1 MYSFN
6 AAQIEEI
13 SALLNEPKR
22 ICIVPH
28 HKPDGDALGAS
39 LALYQLF
46 IQIHHQVK
54 VVSPSDFPDFL
65 AWMPGSNGVID
76 FLNNQKAAAEAL
88 HNAEL
93 IFCLDFNE
101 PGRTEKMKDLLL
113 SSAATKVLIDH
124 HLSPLPF
131 CNFTFSFPE
140 ACATSELVYHFI
152 CQSGL
157 KHLINAQVAECLY
170 TGIMTDSG
178 SFRFPS
184 MKAETHRVIA
194 DLMDAG
200 ALNYRIHENVYDNFS
215 LDRTRFL
222 GYCLREKLVVL
233 PEFRTAYFYITRE
246 ELTRFHHQSGD
257 TEGIVNYGLTI
268 KGIVLSAFFCEKDD
282 IIKISF
288 RSKDLFSVKEL
299 AAQHFNGGGHMN
311 AAGGKSTLSLSET
324 VKQFENLLPLYKD
337 ELLRCP

>member
-1 MYSFN
+1 MFQFDTTQLKEV
-6 AAQIEEI
+6 A
-13 SALLNEPKR
+13 ALLDKPGK

-39 LALYQLF
+39 LGMYQFLV
-46 IQIHHQVK
+46 QLKHKVQ
-54 VVSPSDFPDFL
+54 VVSPSDYPDFL
-65 AWMPGSNGVID
+65 AWMPGSGSVID
-76 FLNNQKAAAEAL
+76 FLKNQKAAAEAL
-88 HNAEL
+88 LQADL

-101 PGRTEKMKDLLL
+101 PSRTEKMKDLLL
-113 SSAATKVLIDH
+113 QAPAKKVLIDH
-124 HLSPLPF
+124 HLSPQPF
-131 CNFTFSFPE
+131 CEFTFSFPE

-152 CQSGL
+152 CHTGY
-157 KHLINAQVAECLY
+157 KELIHAQVAECLY
-170 TGIMTDSG
+170 AGIMTDSG

-194 DLMDAG
+194 ALMEAG

-215 LDRTRFL
+215 LERTRFL
-222 GYCLREKLVVL
+222 GYCLSEKLVVL
-233 PEFRTAYFYITRE
+233 PEYRTAYFHVTKE
-246 ELTRFHHQSGD
+246 ELVRFHHQNGD

-299 AAQHFNGGGHMN
+299 AASHFKGGGHMN
-311 AAGGKSTLSLSET
+311 AAGGRSLLSLNET
-324 VKQFENLLPLYKD
+324 VKQFESLLPLYKD

>member
-1 MYSFN
+1 MYLFN
-6 AAQIEEI
+6 AAQLKEI
-13 SALLNEPKR
+13 VALLTKAKK

-39 LALYQLF
+39 LALYQFLV
-46 IQIHHQVK
+46 QLNHSVK

-65 AWMPGSNGVID
+65 RWMPGSSNVID
-76 FLNNQKAAAEAL
+76 FLNTQKAADDAL
-88 HNAEL
+88 NNAEL

-101 PGRTEKMKDLLL
+101 PARTEKMRDLLL
-113 SSAATKVLIDH
+113 QSPAKKILIDH
-124 HLSPLPF
+124 HLAPQPF
-131 CNFTFSFPE
+131 CDFTFSFPE

-152 CQSGL
+152 CQAGF
-157 KHLINAQVAECLY
+157 KHLINTQVAECLY
-170 TGIMTDSG
+170 AGIMTDSG

-194 DLMDAG
+194 DLMEAG

-222 GYCLREKLVVL
+222 GYCLSNKLMVL
-233 PEFRTAYFYITRE
+233 PEFRAAYFHVTKE
-246 ELTRFHHQSGD
+246 ELVRFHHQSGD
-257 TEGIVNYGLTI
+257 TEGIVNYGLAI

-288 RSKDLFSVKEL
+288 RSKDLFSVKDL
-299 AAQHFNGGGHMN
+299 AARHFNGGGHMN
-311 AAGGKSTLSLSET
+311 AAGGRSTLSLSET
-324 VKQFENLLPLYKD
+324 VKQFEKLLPLYKD

>member
-1 MYSFN
+1 MFNFN
-6 AAQIEEI
+6 ASQLNEI
-13 SALLNEPKR
+13 AALLSQPKR

-39 LALYQLF
+39 LAMYQLL
-46 IQIHHQVK
+46 IQMKHDVK

-65 AWMPGSNGVID
+65 HWMPGSRRVID
-76 FLNNQKAAAEAL
+76 FLNNQKASIDAL
-88 HNAEL
+88 KNAEL

-101 PGRTEKMKDLLL
+101 AGRTEKMKVVLLQTT
-113 SSAATKVLIDH
+113 AKKILIDH
-124 HLSPLPF
+124 HLSPQPF
-131 CNFTFSFPE
+131 CDFTFSFPD
-140 ACATSELVYHFI
+140 ACATCELVYYFI

-157 KHLINAQVAECLY
+157 QKFLNTQVAECLY
-170 TGIMTDSG
+170 AGIMTDSG

-194 DLMDAG
+194 DLMEAG

-215 LDRTRFL
+215 LERTRFL
-222 GYCLREKLVVL
+222 GYCLSEKLVVL
-233 PEFRTAYFYITRE
+233 PEFRTAYFYVTKE

-257 TEGIVNYGLTI
+257 TEGIVNYGLSI

-288 RSKDLFSVKEL
+288 RSKDLFSVKDL
-299 AAQHFNGGGHMN
+299 ASEHFNGGGHMN
-311 AAGGKSTLSLSET
+311 AAGGRSDGTLTET
-324 VKQFENLLPLYKD
+324 VKKFESLLPLYKN

>member
-1 MYSFN
+1 MYQFN

-13 SALLNEPKR
+13 KALLNEPKK

-39 LALYQLF
+39 LAMYQWL
-46 IQIHHQVK
+46 IQMKHIVR

-65 AWMPGSNGVID
+65 AWMPGSSGVID
-76 FLNNQKAAAEAL
+76 FLNNQKAAAETL
-88 HNAEL
+88 NNAEL

-101 PGRTEKMKDLLL
+101 PGRTEKMKDVLLQ
-113 SSAATKVLIDH
+113 APAKKILIDH
-124 HLSPLPF
+124 HLSPQPF
-131 CNFTFSFPE
+131 CDYTFSFPA

-152 CQSGL
+152 CRAGFKNQ
-157 KHLINAQVAECLY
+157 INAQVAECLY
-170 TGIMTDSG
+170 AGIMTDSG

-194 DLMDAG
+194 DLMEAG

-215 LDRTRFL
+215 LERTRFL
-222 GYCLREKLVVL
+222 GYCLSEKLVVL
-233 PEFRTAYFYITRE
+233 PEFRTAYFYVTKE
-246 ELTRFHHQSGD
+246 ELARFHHQSGD
-257 TEGIVNYGLTI
+257 TEGIVNYGLSI

-282 IIKISF
+282 MIKISF

-299 AAQHFNGGGHMN
+299 AANHFNGGGHMN
-311 AAGGKSTLSLSET
+311 AAGGRSSLPLSET
-324 VKQFENLLPLYKD
+324 VKQFESLLPLYKD